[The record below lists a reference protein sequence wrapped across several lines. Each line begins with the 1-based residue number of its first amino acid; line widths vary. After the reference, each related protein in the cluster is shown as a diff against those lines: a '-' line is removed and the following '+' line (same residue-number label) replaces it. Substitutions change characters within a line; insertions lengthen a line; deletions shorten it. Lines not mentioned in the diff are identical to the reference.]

1 MCDILFKGL
10 NSALSFL
17 KVILLLL
24 LTCNIGATIYIIVT
38 ISGDHQKVL
47 PFIGI
52 DKAFKS
58 KNDEVA
64 DLKGK

>member
-1 MCDILFKGL
+1 M
-10 NSALSFL
+10 SFL